1 MGTNKADLQ
10 SATPPVQENEV
21 LNSVLKLEEGEKQM
35 KKFIGLALV
44 AAALAIVIP
53 SSTVFATH
61 GGIGNGAP
69 NGAHYNLNIIGV
81 SKDKSADMT
90 GNSGHRIFVKLWG
103 KSKIMLAEGE
113 DFKVLDANGTDG
125 NGAKFQ
131 LHNPDPDGDGV
142 TVYSVFAR
150 ALGTPGDKSTTSTCA
165 TGPGEDGVLG
175 TDNDMELCSVTT
187 LMLERSK
194 GKSSFENVSKELLF
208 LWDVDLDGDGVV
220 DVSRIGLFDDR
231 LEGYFWD
238 YDNKGMRLVQLRFYE
253 CFTNVGA
260 DKDAGIDESACFGGA
275 P

>member
-1 MGTNKADLQ
+1 
-10 SATPPVQENEV
+10 
-21 LNSVLKLEEGEKQM
+21 M

-142 TVYSVFAR
+142 TV
-150 ALGTPGDKSTTSTCA
+150 
-165 TGPGEDGVLG
+165 
-175 TDNDMELCSVTT
+175 
-187 LMLERSK
+187 
-194 GKSSFENVSKELLF
+194 
-208 LWDVDLDGDGVV
+208 
-220 DVSRIGLFDDR
+220 
-231 LEGYFWD
+231 
-238 YDNKGMRLVQLRFYE
+238 
-253 CFTNVGA
+253 
-260 DKDAGIDESACFGGA
+260 
-275 P
+275 